1 MLSSVTEQDLF
12 AVQATNWFGMTAG
25 AAGVVGFPGMGGR
38 QRVVPLD
45 WKLIG
50 ESVRELVH
58 HKQEPSRRTL
68 TT

>member
-1 MLSSVTEQDLF
+1 MLTD
-12 AVQATNWFGMTAG
+12 QATNWFGMTAG

-50 ESVRELVH
+50 ESVREFVPNN
-58 HKQEPSRRTL
+58 KRRPEEL
-68 TT
+68 